1 MDASD
6 SHAVIERENA
16 ALKQELEELRIQR
29 EREAADHEAKVNSER
44 QRAQQHTET
53 LQQRESELES
63 MKSRMVKLTR
73 QLDEEVTRRDQVQSE
88 SQQLER
94 KVQDM
99 SKGGQLAA
107 MPARRSIK
115 DRGEDDMAARERG
128 SQVSTKLMRV
138 VDQWMR
144 HRDLQQALLR
154 GASINDAG
162 FATLSQALAECPSLQ
177 TVDLS
182 QNLLT
187 MDSCSDLC
195 QLITTAPSLSFMS
208 LAENLLSLR
217 SVGYFMTAV
226 MERQNA
232 KKLMPLDLLD
242 LQGNEGLVAASQ
254 VIVPQGLLG
263 QVKDSMCGAK
273 LPANGAELIAQ
284 VMRALWR
291 FLHETGHPQVRD
303 TKPEEVAFH
312 MLEKVTA
319 RKMENALMKILLL
332 GVEAGDSAAAL
343 RPVTAN
349 MAFMSTLERDPN
361 QEAGTPPGSSGKH
374 HGTGGSAPAES
385 GGRSRG
391 LGDSGHLQRTGTSG
405 HSQPMGHSAS
415 TPAMGQT
422 NGRQQGG
429 VDMGASQKSR
439 EARVQLADP
448 FADLKTAFEPPREK
462 QKTFNLKQI
471 VTRNGTV
478 LMNMLERL
486 LETTDIDAYDLET
499 HQTLLEYACQTGNM
513 GLAKLCYRRGAN
525 LSAKTRKGDTVFNIV
540 TRNKRYDMMEFLH
553 TYGVKV
559 NSADA
564 EGRSALHVA
573 AGQDD
578 ENAVCRL
585 LEWGADVNCR
595 DNKKRTPI
603 HIAAAGGNKKTTMLL
618 LEVGADMNAKDERE
632 YTAVAHAEAN
642 NHFTLMDRLVQLGGR
657 GHGLQTKTDAKGH
670 TKSAKNIGELVVSAG
685 MLKSSSLGRIG
696 KVAVKGMPGPLSPSA
711 LR

>member
-1 MDASD
+1 MDPAD
-6 SHAVIERENA
+6 IERENA
-16 ALKQELEELRIQR
+16 ALKQELEDIRSQR
-29 EREAADHEAKVNSER
+29 ERESADYEAKVHSER
-44 QRAQQHTET
+44 QRSQLHTET

-63 MKSRMVKLTR
+63 MKNRMVRLTR
-73 QLDEEVTRRDQVQSE
+73 QLDEEVTRRDQIQAE

-99 SKGGQLAA
+99 SKGGGQLAA
-107 MPARRSIK
+107 VPARRNMK
-115 DRGEDDMAARERG
+115 DRNEDEVAARERG

-162 FATLSQALAECPSLQ
+162 FTTLAQALVECPSLQ

-195 QLITTAPSLSFMS
+195 HLITTAPSLSFMS

-226 MERQNA
+226 MERQNT

-254 VIVPQGLLG
+254 AVVPTVLLNT
-263 QVKDSMCGAK
+263 VKDSMGTNK
-273 LPANGAELIAQ
+273 LPSNGAELVSQ

-291 FLHETGHPQVRD
+291 FLHDTGHPQVRD
-303 TKPEEVAFH
+303 TKPDDVAFH
-312 MLEKVTA
+312 TLEKVTA

-332 GVEAGDSAAAL
+332 GVEAGESAQTL

-349 MAFMSTLERDPN
+349 MAFFPALEGPRD
-361 QEAGTPPGSSGKH
+361 QDTMTPPGSGGKAH
-374 HGTGGSAPAES
+374 GGTGSSAPPDMGAS
-385 GGRSRG
+385 RRG
-391 LGDSGHLQRTGTSG
+391 LGESGHLNRTGG
-405 HSQPMGHSAS
+405 GAMQPGMGHSAS
-415 TPAMGQT
+415 TPSLGATG
-422 NGRQQGG
+422 GRQPSAMQLDNGL
-429 VDMGASQKSR
+429 KSR

-525 LSAKTRKGDTVFNIV
+525 LSAKTKKGDTVFNIV

-559 NSADA
+559 NSADL

-585 LEWGADVNCR
+585 LEWGADVNAR

-657 GHGLQTKTDAKGH
+657 GHGLQTKTTDASR
-670 TKSAKNIGELVVSAG
+670 TKTGKSIGELVVTAG

-696 KVAVKGMPGPLSPSA
+696 KVAVKGMPGPLSPSL